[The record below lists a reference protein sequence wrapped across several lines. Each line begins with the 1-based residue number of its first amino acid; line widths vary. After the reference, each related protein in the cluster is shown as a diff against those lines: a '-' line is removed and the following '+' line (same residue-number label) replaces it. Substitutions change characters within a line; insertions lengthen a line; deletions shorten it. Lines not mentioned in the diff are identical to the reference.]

1 MVFRYASYNERDK
14 YTSATY
20 EVLRNAWVA
29 NAEHLPKYN
38 ARNDWLMMKAV
49 NQSLGDK
56 VPRPLPLS
64 TV

>member
-1 MVFRYASYNERDK
+1 MFRNASYNERDK
-14 YTSATY
+14 DISATC
-20 EVLRNAWVA
+20 EVLRNAWVV
-29 NAEHLPKYN
+29 NAGHLPKYN
-38 ARNDWLMMKAV
+38 NWLMKKAV